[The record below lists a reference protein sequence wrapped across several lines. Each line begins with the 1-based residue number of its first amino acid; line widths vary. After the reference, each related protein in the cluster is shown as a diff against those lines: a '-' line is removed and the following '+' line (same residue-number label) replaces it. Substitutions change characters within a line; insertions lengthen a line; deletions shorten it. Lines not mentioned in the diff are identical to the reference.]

1 MQEHL
6 AIKMFE
12 DVFESSTVSGVARPL
27 VVQYHMQLDPFLV
40 PNATRY
46 QMLMTMTSRPGGWV
60 VSCQWLHCM
69 RATSGLSACCK
80 QLQTVQHASPAAQRS
95 HGKCSLQPWPSWN
108 TKENRHHA
116 KCSCSWTD
124 SCASA

>member
-60 VSCQWLHCM
+60 VSCQWLHLHEGHFQPVSM
-69 RATSGLSACCK
+69 
-80 QLQTVQHASPAAQRS
+80 LQTVAEGST
-95 HGKCSLQPWPSWN
+95 CITCC
-108 TKENRHHA
+108 TKITR
-116 KCSCSWTD
+116 
-124 SCASA
+124 